1 MVEKGMLLYEEEFR
15 ETRVQAELGGNH
27 IGILSSALLLILTW
41 TLYGYYIWDGI
52 SNFWTGFG
60 FVLALILTIISFYL
74 IDRFIGMEFTQ
85 NLPIKI
91 YDKGILMPTTPFE
104 RIIRR
109 KQSFIHDNDL
119 ESVTLVRSHK
129 PNKMDMLIAKTKQ
142 KKIYIK
148 RYDRNSDVPEDILE
162 NVHISAPQAKISIS
176 E

>member
-1 MVEKGMLLYEEEFR
+1 MVEKGRLLYEEEFR
-15 ETRVQAELGGNH
+15 ETRIQAEIGGNH
-27 IGILSSALLLILTW
+27 IGILSSILLLILTW
-41 TLYGYYIWDGI
+41 TLFGYYLWKGV
-52 SNFWTGFG
+52 SAFWTGAGLF
-60 FVLALILTIISFYL
+60 FAIVLTIISLYL
-74 IDRFIGMEFTQ
+74 IDKFIGMEFTQ

-91 YDKGILMPTTPFE
+91 YDKGILMPTTPYE
-104 RIIRR
+104 RIMRG

-129 PNKMDMLIAKTKQ
+129 PNQMDKLIAKTKG

-148 RYDRNSDVPEDILE
+148 RYDRTSDVPEDILE